1 MHIMMGYFHSNVRK
15 KLAENILIINRAEFY
30 LILNHEEGR
39 LDLARRIGNRKILER
54 KKLL

>member
-1 MHIMMGYFHSNVRK
+1 MMGYFHSNVRK